1 MSEDKKQVVTGSGD
15 KGGDSRPD
23 LKELAAYANRG
34 ERPAYPLTAYE
45 WLFWYECRDVYQDWR
60 NKSQDEDKLR
70 ERKHAA
76 VQHYERAKREDAEL
90 SEVTSRIANFWKKV
104 EEAANDYRLAR
115 NDADRLD
122 AADKMMC
129 VVYGLLGGE

>member
-45 WLFWYECRDVYQDWR
+45 WLFWYECRDIYQDWR
-60 NKSQDEDKLR
+60 NKTGDPDRLKA
-70 ERKHAA
+70 RKEEA
-76 VQHYERAKREDAEL
+76 VVRYEKAKRENAEISEAARRVAEL
-90 SEVTSRIANFWKKV
+90 FKNI
-104 EEAANDYRLAR
+104 EETATAYRKQRSLE
-115 NDADRLD
+115 NADRL
-122 AADKMMC
+122 MN
-129 VVYGLLGGE
+129 VVYGLLGGG